1 MSKSQNV
8 FMAGVIGAVAGAIG
22 GLLFAPRSGKETR
35 RKISRLA
42 LELAK
47 NVEVESKET
56 TERVKDIYGKVS
68 EEANRRY
75 EEVRSAVLAKVATV
89 KTAGKEIDKDK
100 YVTLVDEVVTDF
112 KTDLEATKDGATK
125 ISKYLKKDWEKVK
138 KALV

>member
-1 MSKSQNV
+1 
-8 FMAGVIGAVAGAIG
+8 
-22 GLLFAPRSGKETR
+22 
-35 RKISRLA
+35 